1 MNKLMRIMSE
11 NMNISAYTGES
22 EGAYEYRILY
32 SALGLWCLTSALSEK
47 EGKKEI
53 SKNAQTIL
61 LHSLLDRYLNVCP
74 LAKRF
79 LTGIRNVDIAVQ
91 IRNVYEQ
98 MGYLVTLEDNQ
109 NVLNQGG
116 ETIRITDKDS
126 IFLGIPKEEY
136 WMNGLGIHIKNSGR
150 EIPLTEYLVRDN
162 LMPEEY
168 LMSCFNICD
177 FDEKDID
184 CLELEFFNPFYRGKI
199 SEAWKKYRNAD
210 MTIARKSPIG
220 PFYRAMEDT
229 DGRLVFAIENNNDYI
244 DSKTGADFRRI
255 YIALRGYYL
264 NPMIVYICPID
275 KEYSHIKILGQIPN
289 REYYYMLLNAWPQ
302 KSFTDRN
309 NFIIRNELTTQVIS
323 LLTNIGFKAREG
335 EFYG

>member
-1 MNKLMRIMSE
+1 MRIMSE
-11 NMNISAYTGES
+11 NMKISAYTGEP
-22 EGAYEYRILY
+22 EEAYGYRILY

-91 IRNVYEQ
+91 IRNIYEQ
-98 MGYLVTLEDNQ
+98 MGYLITLEDNQ

-150 EIPLTEYLVRDN
+150 EIPLNEYLVRDD
-162 LMPEEY
+162 LLPEEY

-244 DSKTGADFRRI
+244 DSKTGAEFRRI

>member
-74 LAKRF
+74 LAKQF
-79 LTGIRNVDIAVQ
+79 LTGIRNVDIAVH

-150 EIPLTEYLVRDN
+150 EIPLTE
-162 LMPEEY
+162 
-168 LMSCFNICD
+168 
-177 FDEKDID
+177 
-184 CLELEFFNPFYRGKI
+184 
-199 SEAWKKYRNAD
+199 
-210 MTIARKSPIG
+210 
-220 PFYRAMEDT
+220 
-229 DGRLVFAIENNNDYI
+229 
-244 DSKTGADFRRI
+244 
-255 YIALRGYYL
+255 
-264 NPMIVYICPID
+264 
-275 KEYSHIKILGQIPN
+275 
-289 REYYYMLLNAWPQ
+289 
-302 KSFTDRN
+302 
-309 NFIIRNELTTQVIS
+309 
-323 LLTNIGFKAREG
+323 
-335 EFYG
+335 

>member
-1 MNKLMRIMSE
+1 MSE

-244 DSKTGADFRRI
+244 DSKTGAEFRRI
-255 YIALRGYYL
+255 
-264 NPMIVYICPID
+264 
-275 KEYSHIKILGQIPN
+275 KIN
-289 REYYYMLLNAWPQ
+289 
-302 KSFTDRN
+302 
-309 NFIIRNELTTQVIS
+309 
-323 LLTNIGFKAREG
+323 
-335 EFYG
+335 

>member
-1 MNKLMRIMSE
+1 M
-11 NMNISAYTGES
+11 
-22 EGAYEYRILY
+22 
-32 SALGLWCLTSALSEK
+32 SEK

-79 LTGIRNVDIAVQ
+79 LTGIRNVDIAVH

-244 DSKTGADFRRI
+244 DSKTGAEFRRI

-323 LLTNIGFKAREG
+323 LLTNIGFKAREVHAHG
-335 EFYG
+335 NLR